1 MDQSITTTPALQRF
15 ADLVEPIA
23 DDFGVELVDIESLQ
37 GVIRVVIDEPDG
49 LNSQTL
55 VDVTKAISRMVDAED
70 PISGRFTLEV
80 SSPGVER
87 PLKRPTHFQRAIGEN
102 VSIKTTPEVDGERR
116 VEGELKSADDEGI
129 TVASDQG
136 NRTLRYGEIRT
147 ARTTFEW
154 GPGPKPGGKKSGA
167 PKGKGTKQGKVSSS

>member
-1 MDQSITTTPALQRF
+1 MDQSSYVTPSLERF
-15 ADLVEPIA
+15 ASLVEPIA

-37 GVIRVVIDEPDG
+37 GVVRVVIDEPDG

-87 PLKRPTHFQRAIGEN
+87 PLKRPTHFRRAIGETVN
-102 VSIKTTPEVDGERR
+102 IKTAPEVDGERR
-116 VEGELKSADDEGI
+116 VEGKLLSADDEGV
-129 TVASDQG
+129 TVEGDHG
-136 NRTLRYGEIRT
+136 TRTLRYGDIRT
-147 ARTTFEW
+147 ARTTFAW
-154 GPGPKPGGKKSGA
+154 GPGPKPGGQKNGA
-167 PKGKGTKQGKVSSS
+167 SKGQSANKGKVGSS